1 MTSIVRRVSQRPL
14 LVAALALAT
23 LFHGTLLAMGSFRR
37 TYDAYVHI
45 FFADHY
51 ARGWFTTW
59 EPRWYTGFTVTS
71 YPPGTHQLTA
81 LLARLIG
88 LEAGFAVVQLA
99 GILLVVVGVYR
110 LASLLTSRRAAGYAA
125 IISVLSTGIAEA
137 VHVFGQLP
145 TICSLGLLL
154 NSLPHVR
161 RWIVEGHRGH
171 LVTAAALL
179 AGTTALHH
187 VTTLFGAVFF
197 LGPVIAHGLLERFR
211 TPLAGE
217 SAARPHRVTRDTIGP
232 LVARRLRRIVRPLG
246 RAALLAVLV
255 VAVLLVVVLPYWI
268 WSRTDPIVQIPIP
281 HGSRENFL
289 EDVNAGLLFWLIPW
303 GMMLMV
309 LPYAIV
315 RGLRSSAW
323 PFIAS
328 LGLLAMLGTG
338 GTTPLP
344 RMLLGG
350 AFDILTLDRFT
361 FWATI
366 VVLPFAGM
374 MAESLLHGGL
384 RRRLSVVV
392 GSWAPRVTQVILVIL
407 LLGSAIFTVTL
418 TQYRRLQPD
427 PVDPAPI
434 VAFLER
440 DQHWQWRYL
449 TLGLGD
455 QMAWLS
461 AQTIAQ
467 SVDGNYH
474 SARRLP
480 ELITTPVERLEGAKF
495 RGVRGLGSLQQF
507 LAVPEK
513 YHLKFVFSAD
523 QFYDPLLYFSGWRPL
538 SRLEN
543 DVVVWER
550 EDVAPMPAVVETR
563 ELPLAHR
570 LMWGV
575 FPMSAL
581 AAALTAAGLSASG
594 ALGRAGRGSS
604 RRSGR
609 SAVDRFEGWLERH
622 AEMSNGGATR
632 ASSWKQPLQGFV
644 EAVRPSDSVLRT
656 VLCCLVAGVVAGG
669 GFLILAGE
677 EPGPEATVIA
687 YYDDLDFHR
696 FEAAWDRLDPMSRP
710 SLSDYLVGLSVKD
723 GLLDSYASLNDVA
736 VKAIA
741 RTDEG
746 AIVEVSASYVTAL
759 AEYHIDETVTLRKSA
774 DGWVITP
781 DQEVAHEPVERL
793 ARRSGVDF
801 LPLGRRAVTTDT
813 TEYDDVLDRPE
824 LELSHSR
831 VVLFDGNPTVVG
843 WIRNVDADPGA
854 LTITAQLL
862 ETDGAPTAT
871 YNSGRVVQHSLL
883 PGEGTSFRVDF
894 EGVAGDD
901 VGSFD
906 PHDFEALD
914 IAEPSG
920 LDVYAKA
927 TVTGRGLDRPIVLQ
941 GIVVSVADDG
951 VAQLS
956 GSVLNL
962 GLDDATVVALLVSL
976 YDEDGALIWVDWIL
990 ISDAIR
996 PGLEA
1001 EFAAPL
1007 TARHRLQPLSL
1018 ATTQHFVNGLPR
1030 LELVATDQ
1038 GLIPVPDGAGYSAL
1052 AVQPVTY
1059 QRGITP

>member
-1 MTSIVRRVSQRPL
+1 MTSIVRRVSQHPL

-23 LFHGTLLAMGSFRR
+23 LFHGTLLAMGSFRH

-51 ARGWFTTW
+51 TRGWFTTW

-81 LLARLIG
+81 LLSKLIG

-110 LASLLTSRRAAGYAA
+110 LSLLLTSRRAAGYAA
-125 IISVLSTGIAEA
+125 MLTVLSTGIAEA

-161 RWIVEGHRGH
+161 RWIVEGRRDQ
-171 LVTAAALL
+171 LVLAAALL

-211 TPLAGE
+211 TPIAGE
-217 SAARPHRVTRDTIGP
+217 SPARPHRVARDTIGP

-246 RAALLAVLV
+246 RAALLGLLV
-255 VAVLLVVVLPYWI
+255 VGVLLVVVLPYWI

-289 EDVNAGLLFWLIPW
+289 EDVNAGLVFWLIPW

-315 RGLRSSAW
+315 RGLRSPAW
-323 PFIAS
+323 PFVAS

-344 RMLLGG
+344 RTLLGG

-366 VVLPFAGM
+366 LVLPFAGM
-374 MAESLLHGGL
+374 LAESLLHGAMH
-384 RRRLSVVV
+384 RRLSVVV
-392 GSWAPRVTQVILVIL
+392 GSWAPRLAQVILVL
-407 LLGSAIFTVTL
+407 LVLGSTVFTVTL
-418 TQYRRLQPD
+418 TQYRRMQPD

-449 TLGLGD
+449 TLGFGD

-461 AQTIAQ
+461 AQTTAQ

-495 RGVRGLGSLQQF
+495 RGVPGLGSLQQF

-513 YHLKFVFSAD
+513 YHLKFVFSND
-523 QFYDPLLYFSGWRPL
+523 QFYDPLLYFSGWRRL

-563 ELPLAHR
+563 ELPPAYR
-570 LMWGV
+570 LMWGT
-575 FPMSAL
+575 FPL
-581 AAALTAAGLSASG
+581 AALTAAVVAAGLSMSG
-594 ALGRAGRGSS
+594 ALGSSHRSS
-604 RRSGR
+604 RP
-609 SAVDRFEGWLERH
+609 AVNRLEGWFDRR
-622 AEMSNGGATR
+622 AVIPNGGPTEP
-632 ASSWKQPLQGFV
+632 SSRKEPPPRFV
-644 EAVRPSDSVLRT
+644 EASWPSNPLLRT
-656 VLCCLVAGVVAGG
+656 MLGVVLAGAIATG
-669 GFLILAGE
+669 GFVILAGD
-677 EPGPEATVIA
+677 EPAPEAAVIA
-687 YYDDLDFHR
+687 YFDDLDFHR
-696 FEAAWDRLDPMSRP
+696 FEAAWDRLDPISRP
-710 SLSDYLVGLSVKD
+710 TLSDYLVGLSVED
-723 GLLDSYASLNDVA
+723 GLLDSYASLKDVA
-736 VKAIA
+736 VEAIE

-746 AIVEVSASYVTAL
+746 AVVDVSASYVTAL
-759 AEYHIDETVTLRKSA
+759 AEYHIAETVTLRQST

-781 DQEVAHEPVERL
+781 DEELPEEPVERL
-793 ARRSGVDF
+793 ARRTGVEF
-801 LPLGRRAVTTDT
+801 LPLGRRAVTVDT

-824 LELSHSR
+824 LELAHAR

-862 ETDGAPTAT
+862 DTDGTPTAT
-871 YNSGRVVQHSLL
+871 YNSARVVQHSLL

-894 EGVAGDD
+894 EGVAGDEA
-901 VGSFD
+901 GSFD
-906 PHDFEALD
+906 PHDFVALD

-920 LDVYAKA
+920 LDVYTKA
-927 TVTGRGLDRPIVLQ
+927 TVTGRGLDRPLVLQ
-941 GIVVSVADDG
+941 GIAVSADDDG
-951 VAQLS
+951 VPQLS

-976 YDEDGALIWVDWIL
+976 YDEDGSLIWVDWVL

-1001 EFAAPL
+1001 GFAAPL

-1018 ATTQHFVNGLPR
+1018 KTQHFVNGLPQ
-1030 LELVATDQ
+1030 LDLVATDQ
-1038 GLIPVPDGAGYSAL
+1038 SLIPVPGGAGYSAL
-1052 AVQPVTY
+1052 AVQAVTY
-1059 QRGITP
+1059 QRGIAP